1 MLRKQELQS
10 TGSEPESLGWMWG
23 ITSWSALIACEA
35 WSRESENKSLTR
47 SVGATWGVLPVVLS
61 SLAFRLSVMDSH
73 GRTLSSELTLLDLCA
88 SKSLAAFGR
97 MGLMWVSLDARSWVW
112 QFKREKTSKTD
123 IRNTLEIQLVRF
135 GDWLD
140 LGCEKDKESKI
151 VQFRKRERTWN
162 VFRAGHTELKMPLGQ
177 LDKPVWSSEG
187 SLWLEILSGSYQ
199 HRQGEEI
206 NALRTIGRE
215 LSEHVKGR
223 MGWRQNPG
231 IKPAFTQQGEKM
243 TPVEDPEKESRVEG
257 EPEESESWMQR
268 SRPFQGGSDYW
279 YQML

>member
-1 MLRKQELQS
+1 MGCFACCVEFLGLQAVSNGQPRKDFKQRINIAWFVCKQITGCLWQNGSNVSKSGCQEL
-10 TGSEPESLGWMWG
+10 
-23 ITSWSALIACEA
+23 
-35 WSRESENKSLTR
+35 
-47 SVGATWGVLPVVLS
+47 SVTIQEGEDKQYWEV
-61 SLAFRLSVMDSH
+61 
-73 GRTLSSELTLLDLCA
+73 
-88 SKSLAAFGR
+88 
-97 MGLMWVSLDARSWVW
+97 
-112 QFKREKTSKTD
+112 TD

-268 SRPFQGGSDYW
+268 SDHFKEEVIIGIKCCNFHLHLMFAP
-279 YQML
+279 MLTFYCFC